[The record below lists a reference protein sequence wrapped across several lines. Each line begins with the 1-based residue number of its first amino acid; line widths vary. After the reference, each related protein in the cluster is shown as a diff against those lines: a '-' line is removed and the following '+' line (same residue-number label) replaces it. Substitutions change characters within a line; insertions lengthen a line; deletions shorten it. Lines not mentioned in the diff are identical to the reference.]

1 MKLRVNIPET
11 LDDVTL
17 GTFIKYQNAR
27 TDLDRICAY
36 TGLKKE
42 LVENWTYEAVN
53 KALEL
58 IGHSVN
64 NCTPIHLPKF
74 RIDGKLFGFVPDM
87 DLLTM
92 REHVDAEAWAS
103 EIWKA
108 DGMNWTRMPELMG
121 VLFRPITA
129 QLGEYYDI
137 EKYSMESSKRY
148 NEGLKQMRMSQVQ
161 GALVFF
167 STIARESIV
176 ATLEEELTMELMRM
190 EKRSV

>member
-17 GTFIKYQNAR
+17 GTFIKYQTAR

-36 TGLKKE
+36 TGMKKDV
-42 LVENWTYEAVN
+42 VENWTYGAVN

-58 IGHSVN
+58 IAQSVN

-74 RIDGKLFGFVPDM
+74 RIEGKLYGFVPDM

-103 EIWKA
+103 EIWKPE
-108 DGMNWTRMPELMG
+108 GMNWTRMPELMA

-129 QLGEYYDI
+129 QLGDYYDI
-137 EKYSMESSKRY
+137 EKYSMESAKLYVDKLR
-148 NEGLKQMRMSQVQ
+148 QMRMSQVQ

-190 EKRSV
+190 ETR